1 MSEGLRL
8 CMVQNWRTVLLKKK
22 QKSVMFCFK
31 GPLYNRIQYKNSIL
45 VCLIVIDDLITHY
58 FFHITVQRCEIERI
72 L

>member
-1 MSEGLRL
+1 
-8 CMVQNWRTVLLKKK
+8 
-22 QKSVMFCFK
+22 MFCFK

-58 FFHITVQRCEIERI
+58 FFHITVQRCEIGRI